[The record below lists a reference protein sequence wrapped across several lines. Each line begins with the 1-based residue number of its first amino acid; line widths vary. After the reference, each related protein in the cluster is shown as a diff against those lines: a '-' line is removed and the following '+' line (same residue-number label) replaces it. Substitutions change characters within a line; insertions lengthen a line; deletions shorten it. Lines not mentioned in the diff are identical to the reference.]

1 MEVSLENCQH
11 QTSWGNGIMK
21 RERSVE
27 SYGKGKHFGWVEEGL
42 VNEVVARRIQ
52 ADVEEL

>member
-1 MEVSLENCQH
+1 M
-11 QTSWGNGIMK
+11 
-21 RERSVE
+21 
-27 SYGKGKHFGWVEEGL
+27 GKASPLGEWRKAL